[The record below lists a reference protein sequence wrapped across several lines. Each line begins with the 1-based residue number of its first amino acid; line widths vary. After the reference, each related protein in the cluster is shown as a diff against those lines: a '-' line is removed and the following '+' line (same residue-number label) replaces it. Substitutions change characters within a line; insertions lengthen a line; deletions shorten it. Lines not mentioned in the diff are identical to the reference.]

1 MHPWQHFKTITR
13 HKLLVMRYCFR
24 IGLYKQGLLHDLSKY
39 EPVEFLVGCKY
50 YQGDRSPNNAERE
63 ATGISRSWL
72 HHKGRNKHHFEYW
85 VDYVPGD
92 EHVING
98 VPMPRKYVAE
108 MVMDRISASRNYMGD
123 KYDHTQPLSY
133 FLKSKERL
141 WFIHPDTKRDLEALL
156 RILND
161 HGEEVLLSYIKNVS
175 IVEYDIKSAGF
186 SVIKEKKLLPEKVI
200 TKL

>member
-1 MHPWQHFKTITR
+1 
-13 HKLLVMRYCFR
+13 MRYCFR

-92 EHVING
+92 EHIING

-108 MVMDRISASRNYMGD
+108 MVMDRISASRNYLGD

-133 FLKSKERL
+133 SLKSKERL

-161 HGEEVLLSYIKNVS
+161 HGEEVLLSYIKNV
-175 IVEYDIKSAGF
+175 YLKKGKKHRKIK
-186 SVIKEKKLLPEKVI
+186 
-200 TKL
+200 